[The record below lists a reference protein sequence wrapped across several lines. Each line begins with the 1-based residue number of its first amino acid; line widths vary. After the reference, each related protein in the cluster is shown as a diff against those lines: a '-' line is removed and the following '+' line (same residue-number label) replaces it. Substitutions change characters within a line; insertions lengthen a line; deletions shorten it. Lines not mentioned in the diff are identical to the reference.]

1 MIWVYSS
8 ITEPASAQDALRSN
22 SIAQFGTMSLAVDK
36 TTSPETIRVANIA
49 GRYLVFDPD
58 AVAFLRR
65 REHING
71 TLVGTTPQQPT
82 QNVFLGLPLEL
93 RPEEVDNLLNRNL
106 ACVVDGADVHNHAL
120 QSDRNA
126 ASRRCY
132 ITSLR
137 NNKQV
142 ARLTLSQRSA
152 SRMAEKAACP
162 ESSCQDVKSLHPG
175 RNGETLKSNQGKTIK
190 CDDQNTNV
198 GLLAV
203 TPVSSVTLVT
213 SVSVPHDASRTI
225 KPSLCGFL
233 QSRGH
238 YTTPGLRFGS
248 RYSVYP
254 GDPLRF
260 HAHFMANE
268 YAWEEQIPILDIVG
282 GGRLATA
289 VKKAFLIGGH
299 DASMSSDPG
308 SIRTYSIE
316 WAAM

>member
-1 MIWVYSS
+1 
-8 ITEPASAQDALRSN
+8 
-22 SIAQFGTMSLAVDK
+22 MSPAVDK
-36 TTSPETIRVANIA
+36 SKNFEPVRVAKIA
-49 GRYLVFDPD
+49 GRYLVFDPE

-65 REHING
+65 CEHING

-82 QNVFLGLPLEL
+82 QNVFLGLPVEL
-93 RPEEVDNLLNRNL
+93 RPEEVDNLVHRNL
-106 ACVVDGADVHNHAL
+106 AYVLDDENAHNLAL
-120 QSDRNA
+120 HSDRNT
-126 ASRRCY
+126 ASRRSY

-142 ARLTLSQRSA
+142 ARYTLSQRSA
-152 SRMAEKAACP
+152 SKVAGKTVCL
-162 ESSCQDVKSLHPG
+162 ESSFQDVNSLHPG
-175 RNGETLKSNQGKTIK
+175 RSDESHILSSQSKTIK
-190 CDDQNTNV
+190 CDNQDTNV
-198 GLLAV
+198 GTLAV

-213 SVSVPHDASRTI
+213 SVSAPHAACRTVI
-225 KPSLCGFL
+225 PTLCDFL

-268 YAWEEQIPILDIVG
+268 YSWEEQIPILDIVG

-299 DASMSSDPG
+299 DTSKKSD
-308 SIRTYSIE
+308 SDFIRTYSIE

>member
-1 MIWVYSS
+1 
-8 ITEPASAQDALRSN
+8 
-22 SIAQFGTMSLAVDK
+22 MSLAIDEFK
-36 TTSPETIRVANIA
+36 SHETIRIAKIA

-65 REHING
+65 CEYING

-82 QNVFLGLPLEL
+82 QNVFLGLPVEL
-93 RPEEVDNLLNRNL
+93 RPEEVEILLHKKL
-106 ACVVDGADVHNHAL
+106 AHVLDDADAHNAAL
-120 QSDRNA
+120 QSDRNSA
-126 ASRRCY
+126 FRRRY
-132 ITSLR
+132 IASLR
-137 NNKQV
+137 NNKQA
-142 ARLTLSQRSA
+142 ARYTLSQRSA
-152 SRMAEKAACP
+152 SKIAGKMVCLEP
-162 ESSCQDVKSLHPG
+162 SSQAVNSLHSG
-175 RNGETLKSNQGKTIK
+175 RGDEAHFMTTQGKPMN
-190 CDDQNTNV
+190 CENQNANV
-198 GLLAV
+198 GPLAV

-213 SVSVPHDASRTI
+213 SVSEPHAASRTVN
-225 KPSLCGFL
+225 PTLCGL
-233 QSRGH
+233 LNLRGH

-268 YAWEEQIPILDIVG
+268 YGWEEQIPILDIVG

-299 DASMSSDPG
+299 DASKSSDLG
-308 SIRTYSIE
+308 SIQTYSIE

>member
-1 MIWVYSS
+1 M
-8 ITEPASAQDALRSN
+8 
-22 SIAQFGTMSLAVDK
+22 MSLTVDGSK
-36 TTSPETIRVANIA
+36 SCKTIRVAKIA

-58 AVAFLRR
+58 AVALLRR
-65 REHING
+65 HECING

-82 QNVFLGLPLEL
+82 QNVFLGLPVEL
-93 RPEEVDNLLNRNL
+93 RPEEVDNLLHRNL
-106 ACVVDGADVHNHAL
+106 AYVMEDGKAHVAAL
-120 QSDRNA
+120 QHDRK
-126 ASRRCY
+126 CY

-137 NNKQV
+137 NSKKV
-142 ARLTLSQRSA
+142 ACYTLSSRSA
-152 SRMAEKAACP
+152 ARVAGKVACL
-162 ESSCQDVKSLHPG
+162 ESDVQDVHSLHAG
-175 RNGETLKSNQGKTIK
+175 QSGESQIMSTHDNTIS
-190 CDDQNTNV
+190 CDKQNTNV
-198 GLLAV
+198 GTLAI
-203 TPVSSVTLVT
+203 TPVSSATLVT
-213 SVSVPHDASRTI
+213 SMSSPDAPSRAFNPT
-225 KPSLCGFL
+225 LCGFL
-233 QSRGH
+233 QSLGH

-268 YAWEEQIPILDIVG
+268 YYWDEQIPILDIVG

-299 DASMSSDPG
+299 DTSMSSDLS